1 MLLRYQFVLSHVWKC
16 LSFLLGSPWV
26 PCGESGLPLPIATG
40 LPGALFLSVDL
51 VVHSFANSV
60 LSGVAAALKPL
71 QTDSCLVLQNI
82 LAVWGHLCVKLV
94 FVKS

>member
-71 QTDSCLVLQNI
+71 QCDRRIPAWYFRIFWLFGGI
-82 LAVWGHLCVKLV
+82 CV
-94 FVKS
+94 